1 MNERRA
7 WKWAALAVVL
17 AAAAGCAHEVVL
29 KPTPEFGNPVADV
42 RSDADEPLLAGF
54 AKEAITPHRPA
65 LMAGFGLF
73 RVSVGAH
80 DDLFVRTLVV
90 KQGSEKLALV
100 AVDCIGLQRTDVMAI
115 KAAVA
120 GFRPDQVLIASTHTH
135 SGPDTIG
142 LWGLPPYVSGQDQ
155 RFMQSIKQA
164 VVNTIARADAAAEP
178 AAVLSAVYP
187 MDPAIMINANAGE
200 PKDDTMGIMV
210 FRDGQGRAV
219 ATLVNVAGHAESMWS
234 NNRVLTA
241 DYPGVICREVEKN
254 YGGGAIFFNGALGAM
269 ITPNLPQSSKGR
281 SWETMEDIGERV
293 FREVERG
300 MDLLV
305 KDEKPAIAHRQ
316 SLVLF
321 PMKNEQYLY
330 LSKTGLLNRDSYVGE
345 NIITEVNVIEIGSAQ
360 FVTFPGEAYPKLGM
374 KVRARQKP
382 LSFQIGLAA
391 DELGYI
397 IAPPD
402 YGSDLYEYETSMCAG
417 PDLAGDI
424 EQELG
429 RLLAE

>member
-1 MNERRA
+1 M
-7 WKWAALAVVL
+7 V
-17 AAAAGCAHEVVL
+17 GCAHEVVL
-29 KPTPEFGNPVADV
+29 KPAPEFKNPVVDA
-42 RSDADEPLLAGF
+42 RSDAGEPLLAGF
-54 AKEAITPHRPA
+54 AAEAITPKRPA

-100 AVDCIGLQRTDVMAI
+100 AVDCIGLQRTDVLAI
-115 KAAVA
+115 KEAVM
-120 GFRPDQVLIASTHTH
+120 GFRPDQILIASTHTH

-155 RFMQSIKQA
+155 RFMESIKRS
-164 VVNTIARADAAAEP
+164 VVNTIARAEAAATEVS
-178 AAVLSAVYP
+178 VLSAVYQ
-187 MDPAIMINANAGE
+187 MDPTIMINANEGE
-200 PKDDTMGIMV
+200 PKDDTMGLMV
-210 FRDGQGRAV
+210 FRDGKGAAV
-219 ATLVNVAGHAESMWS
+219 ATLVNVAGHPESMWS

-241 DYPGVICREVEKN
+241 DYPGVICREVEKK

-269 ITPNLPQSSKGR
+269 ITPNLPQKSQGR

-293 FREVERG
+293 FHEVARG

-305 KDEKPAIAHRQ
+305 KDDKPAIAHRQ
-316 SLVLF
+316 SLILF
-321 PMKNEQYLY
+321 PMENEQYLY
-330 LSKTGLLNRDSYVGE
+330 LSRTGLLNRDAFVGE

-374 KVRARQKP
+374 KVRERQKP
-382 LSFQIGLAA
+382 LSFQIGLAD

-402 YGSDLYEYETSMCAG
+402 YGSKLYEYETSMCAG

-424 EQELG
+424 EQELA
-429 RLLAE
+429 RLLAQ